1 MVIDLTRLGLFI
13 ATVLVSAGIMTVVD
27 GLVSYPKMPI
37 LKSLVHDMTYAGL
50 GAAIA
55 YIVLH

>member
-13 ATVLVSAGIMTVVD
+13 ATVLVSAGIMTAVD
-27 GLVSYPKMPI
+27 GLIGYPKMPI
-37 LKSLVHDMTYAGL
+37 IKSLVHDMTYAGL
-50 GAAIA
+50 GAAI